1 MTPRRPDR
9 PLRRVTETQRQTLGV
24 LACLTL
30 LHGRRPALD
39 ELVDV
44 LRMSKPAVLH
54 RLHWLSKKGLC
65 QRPHPRARWAI
76 TTPGLLSALG
86 LPLPSDPP

>member
-1 MTPRRPDR
+1 V
-9 PLRRVTETQRQTLGV
+9 RRVTEQQRQTLGV

-30 LHGRRPALD
+30 LHGRRPALG
-39 ELVDV
+39 ELADV
-44 LRMSKPAVLH
+44 LHVSKPAVLY

-65 QRPHPRARWAI
+65 QRPHARARWAI

-86 LPLPSDPP
+86 LPLPPEAG